1 MDKIKTILD
10 RKQLCSEYIRSKQDF
25 TKVTIGAKGLSKPYW
40 KTNWFY
46 GTVGVAT
53 IAVIVVVVALN
64 NGGIPEEKTQEPTA
78 KSGQIVAVTEV
89 PNEENEV
96 DLVVESDVVDSS
108 ETIDKSLPKP
118 VSEKV
123 QAPVSKEEVVEEVPE
138 ISVVRQSVPEEEAKE
153 TAEIGMPNVAG
164 VTSGPISFKDFC
176 DPMGIQVGNGVLIY
190 QYTIQYRS
198 CARDVTARI
207 RGNRLPVQLCNE
219 IRDCGSAIEVTFSN
233 FAAEDREGNIVELKP
248 FTLVTSPR

>member
-10 RKQLCSEYIRSKQDF
+10 RKPLSSEYIRSKQDF
-25 TKVTIGAKGLSKPYW
+25 TKVTNGAKGLSKPYW

-46 GTVGVAT
+46 GAVGVAT
-53 IAVIVVVVALN
+53 IAVIVVVVSLVEAETAEN
-64 NGGIPEEKTQEPTA
+64 KTQERVA
-78 KSGQIVAVTEV
+78 ESEVAEAVTRV
-89 PNEENEV
+89 PNDENGI
-96 DLVVESDVVDSS
+96 DPVVETATIDSS
-108 ETIDKSLPKP
+108 AKVEKALPK
-118 VSEKV
+118 S
-123 QAPVSKEEVVEEVPE
+123 VVEEVKDPIANTKVVEETPE
-138 ISVVRQSVPEEEAKE
+138 TKVVRQAPQEEQVTEVV
-153 TAEIGMPNVAG
+153 EIGMPNVAG
-164 VTSGPISFKDFC
+164 VTNGPISFKDFC
-176 DPMGIQVGNGVLIY
+176 DPMGIQVGNGVLIH

-233 FAAEDREGNIVELKP
+233 FAAEDRDGNVVELKS